1 MKCRSRTSAC
11 DPARGL
17 TRRKPFF
24 PFVFVVLAV
33 AEAFALAGCPSTGT
47 TTTYTP
53 ITGIIIN
60 SASLTAGHGC
70 GTGPNQVF
78 MYAALLSYVDGDGG
92 PDASPPPGPPV
103 QSGVFDCFSD
113 GIFSNL
119 PADEA
124 GSLNFHLSILAYNQA
139 SYPTTLDCPPGT
151 SEAGSSLPCPGNDPG
166 VVLLNEGTPTWTTS
180 CNAAQQAGV
189 PVLASCGPL
198 LPTGGSDAGGGDAA
212 TAPGLA
218 ITVDTAGFLLPEGGA
233 FTCGTSFTSTQ
244 ATYQVGAQSGQIGV
258 STCSTPLTIAS
269 PTVAG
274 ATYAITVQL
283 LDGSVP
289 VGTVACQAQA
299 SATSPVTATCG
310 PVVGAVTLG
319 DAGDAGSQG
328 DAADGGSSDAAGDL

>member
-1 MKCRSRTSAC
+1 MR
-11 DPARGL
+11 
-17 TRRKPFF
+17 
-24 PFVFVVLAV
+24 
-33 AEAFALAGCPSTGT
+33 
-47 TTTYTP
+47 
-53 ITGIIIN
+53 
-60 SASLTAGHGC
+60 
-70 GTGPNQVF
+70 
-78 MYAALLSYVDGDGG
+78 
-92 PDASPPPGPPV
+92 
-103 QSGVFDCFSD
+103 
-113 GIFSNL
+113 
-119 PADEA
+119 
-124 GSLNFHLSILAYNQA
+124 
-139 SYPTTLDCPPGT
+139 
-151 SEAGSSLPCPGNDPG
+151 
-166 VVLLNEGTPTWTTS
+166 
-180 CNAAQQAGV
+180 
-189 PVLASCGPL
+189 
-198 LPTGGSDAGGGDAA
+198 SDAGGGDAA